1 MMESKNIVI
10 GATLGVILAIV
21 AVTMIPYSLN
31 DTISPTSAGP
41 QKGEG
46 FLQDTA
52 EPPSRESSKQA
63 SQNISSINALEFP
76 TLILPMVMAVVISSA
91 VFLGLKIRQK

>member
-1 MMESKNIVI
+1 M
-10 GATLGVILAIV
+10 GVILAIV
-21 AVTMIPYSLN
+21 AFALIPYSLN

-46 FLQDTA
+46 YLQDSA
-52 EPPSRESSKQA
+52 APPSRESSKQA

-76 TLILPMVMAVVISSA
+76 ILILPMVMAVVISSV